1 MFVCATFVC
10 PTGWQH
16 NDHGVNCFP
25 KQSWLTFDRFFGNR
39 VTNRKR
45 QHFLFLLLYLHW
57 TYSPETH
64 VSGLNRYFWFPL
76 ASMISYFGIQKHMSH
91 MYWVLPNTAPEL
103 ASFVSKYRKLHPL
116 HKHGIQQQPTPH
128 NWSFLLIRT
137 TFNVLY
143 SLLNSF
149 GYLLVELTSA
159 SFPVFVH

>member
-128 NWSFLLIRT
+128 DWSFSWIRT
-137 TFNVLY
+137 TFYFL
-143 SLLNSF
+143 SSSLNSF

-159 SFPVFVH
+159 PFPVFVY